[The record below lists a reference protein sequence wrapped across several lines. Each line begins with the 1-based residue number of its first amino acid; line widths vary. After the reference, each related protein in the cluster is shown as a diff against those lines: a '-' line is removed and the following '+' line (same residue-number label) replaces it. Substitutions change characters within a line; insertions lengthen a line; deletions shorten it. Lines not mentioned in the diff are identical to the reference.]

1 MVSVLLATYRGERF
15 LPQQLAS
22 LRAQSMN
29 QFRVLMQD
37 DGSDDGT
44 VEMLNCVAAEDARF
58 RLGAEGGGHRGAA
71 GNFLSLLRQDDAPYT
86 ALCDQDDVWHA
97 DRLAVGLSTLRAA
110 EARLGT
116 STPLLCHSDCRLV
129 DEAGRVMAR
138 SFFRHQGWR
147 PDATTLPQLLVQN
160 NATGCTMLM
169 NAALRCLVVTH
180 GDATRMYMHDWLIAL
195 TAASFGQVLVAP
207 GVLVDYR
214 QHDANVL
221 GASRTG
227 LLRRGMSALGHRKR
241 VRQRIRLTYDHARWF
256 AAGYGDMLPEAAR
269 RVVDAY
275 LQTEELPRLRRI
287 AALRQG
293 NYVMQSW
300 VTRWGQYFLG

>member
-22 LRAQSMN
+22 LRAQSMG

-44 VEMLNCVAAEDARF
+44 VALLNRVAAEDARF
-58 RLGAEGGGHRGAA
+58 RLGTEGGGHRGAA

-97 DRLAVGLSTLRAA
+97 DRLAVGLSILRDA

-129 DEAGRVMAR
+129 DETGRVTAQ
-138 SFFRHQGWR
+138 SFFRRQGWR

-169 NAALRCLVVTH
+169 NAALRRLVVAH
-180 GDATRMYMHDWLIAL
+180 GDAAQMYMHDWFIAL

-207 GVLVDYR
+207 GTLVDYR

-227 LLRRGMSALGHRKR
+227 LLRRGVSALGHRKK
-241 VRQRIRLTYDHARWF
+241 VRQRIQLTYDHARCF
-256 AAGYGDMLPEAAR
+256 AASYGETLPEAAR
-269 RVVDAY
+269 RVVETY